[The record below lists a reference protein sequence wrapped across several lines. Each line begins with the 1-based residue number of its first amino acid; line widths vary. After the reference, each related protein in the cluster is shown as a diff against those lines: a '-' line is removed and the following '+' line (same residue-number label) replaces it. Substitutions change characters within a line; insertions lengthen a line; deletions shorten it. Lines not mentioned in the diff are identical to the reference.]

1 MIKSSQQV
9 RLSFRLDLTKSDATL
24 NRKYFQREQEKGCVR
39 TGTYES
45 KIYSLARFS
54 GKIYRGQYAA

>member
-9 RLSFRLDLTKSDATL
+9 RFPVRLDTKNSDATL
-24 NRKYFQREQEKGCVR
+24 NRKHFQGEQEKGYVR
-39 TGTYES
+39 TGAFKS

-54 GKIYRGQYAA
+54 GKICRGQYAA